1 MDKLT
6 QIFQMQNKF
15 DERVMQRCIDE
26 DRPVPCAADK
36 CTAIIHEACELRDE
50 LNWKW
55 WKSWKPTD
63 KGKALEE
70 AVDILHFWVS
80 CCLDLGFTADQVF
93 QAYLRKNAINHVR
106 QEQGY

>member
-1 MDKLT
+1 
-6 QIFQMQNKF
+6 
-15 DERVMQRCIDE
+15 MQRCLDE
-26 DRPVPCAADK
+26 EMARAVDK
-36 CTAIIHEACELRDE
+36 CSKQFTSLRTQDE